1 MRSARA
7 AQAALF
13 CLLCTGAGIAARA
26 ASLPHLR
33 LAHGTAQLI
42 LHGRPF
48 LIRGGEL
55 ENSTAG
61 TASAASTVLPALAR
75 RQFNTVLMQVAW
87 DEIEPVEGRFDF
99 SILNHWIAVA
109 RRRLPWRLAAHFK
122 PAGRSWPGVFG
133 PRADEAFMAWYY
145 ARYVNAVARAG
156 PRQDSL
162 PMYMNAQLPAAH
174 QRAGEYP
181 SGGPYPRC
189 QPIYR
194 AGAPAITFYAPDIYW
209 PDFAHWVQRYR
220 RAGNPVFVPESP
232 PSLAAEHAL
241 YVFGQAR
248 GFGFA
253 AFGVDSPLFPPN
265 LAEARLAAVY
275 RMLAA
280 LGGTLTAAQERD
292 RIRALVLRRTSPS
305 PTQTVAL
312 GGYLFTARLARNWFT
327 HRLLERS
334 GALLVLQRA
343 PNVFDVLGRGLAITV
358 RRDPNVAEGLAGIA
372 GITQLRRH
380 AGRWVVAK
388 RLNGDQSNQGRTLL
402 LSSRAFH
409 LYRVD
414 LYSIPRS

>member
-194 AGAPAITFYAPDIYW
+194 AGAPAITFYAPDIGTNTEASDPAGMSHLRNVRARQPRRCCVRSEAGCPAARMRVVLSLAPVRGPGYNVSRTNDV
-209 PDFAHWVQRYR
+209 PTAE
-220 RAGNPVFVPESP
+220 RAGSDARGVAC
-232 PSLAAEHAL
+232 AAE
-241 YVFGQAR
+241 
-248 GFGFA
+248 A
-253 AFGVDSPLFPPN
+253 A
-265 LAEARLAAVY
+265 
-275 RMLAA
+275 
-280 LGGTLTAAQERD
+280 ER
-292 RIRALVLRRTSPS
+292 A
-305 PTQTVAL
+305 TV
-312 GGYLFTARLARNWFT
+312 
-327 HRLLERS
+327 HS
-334 GALLVLQRA
+334 LQRRPTMNREPA
-343 PNVFDVLGRGLAITV
+343 QRSAQAARPARTETRQVLSGTA
-358 RRDPNVAEGLAGIA
+358 
-372 GITQLRRH
+372 
-380 AGRWVVAK
+380 
-388 RLNGDQSNQGRTLL
+388 
-402 LSSRAFH
+402 
-409 LYRVD
+409 
-414 LYSIPRS
+414 

>member
-1 MRSARA
+1 MVLRPLRQCGGARRTAPGPA
-7 AQAALF
+7 ADVYE
-13 CLLCTGAGIAARA
+13 C
-26 ASLPHLR
+26 
-33 LAHGTAQLI
+33 
-42 LHGRPF
+42 
-48 LIRGGEL
+48 
-55 ENSTAG
+55 STAG
-61 TASAASTVLPALAR
+61 GAPAR
-75 RQFNTVLMQVAW
+75 RGIS
-87 DEIEPVEGRFDF
+87 E
-99 SILNHWIAVA
+99 
-109 RRRLPWRLAAHFK
+109 RR
-122 PAGRSWPGVFG
+122 
-133 PRADEAFMAWYY
+133 
-145 ARYVNAVARAG
+145 
-156 PRQDSL
+156 
-162 PMYMNAQLPAAH
+162 
-174 QRAGEYP
+174 
-181 SGGPYPRC
+181 PYPRC

-358 RRDPNVAEGLAGIA
+358 RRDPNVAEGLAGMA